1 MRMFAALVLCA
12 LLAGCVDVVDS
23 SAKGI
28 WLEQPM
34 LSLDSPDTVA
44 EAHCARYGR
53 RAVRQGQFGGPEAT
67 FVPVIAYDC
76 R

>member
-23 SAKGI
+23 SARGI
-28 WLEQPM
+28 WLEPPM
-34 LSLDSPDTVA
+34 LSLDSPDA
-44 EAHCARYGR
+44 IAKAHCARYGR
-53 RAVRQGQFGGPEAT
+53 RAVRQGEFGGPGAT